1 MSKPCPGCGATTV
14 PEARFCRLCGAPL
27 KAGGLHENQS
37 TVSPKAQTAPLKSE
51 ARSTEGLAA
60 DDPHRGA
67 AETSKVGRVEIEE
80 ILRRVEADYRKGS
93 EEKKEQD
100 GAETIASQTAA
111 LNTEQAATT
120 TAQTAGSSVS
130 VAQPAQE
137 VSQPQTSRG
146 SRRLW
151 TFAAIALL

>member
-37 TVSPKAQTAPLKSE
+37 TISPKAQTAPLKSE
-51 ARSTEGLAA
+51 ARSTDGLAA
-60 DDPHRGA
+60 DDPRRGA

-100 GAETIASQTAA
+100 GAETIAPQTTA
-111 LNTEQAATT
+111 LNAEQAAT
-120 TAQTAGSSVS
+120 
-130 VAQPAQE
+130 AQPTVAASTIAEPAQA
-137 VSQPQTSRG
+137 SQPPPSSR
-146 SRRLW
+146 SRRL
-151 TFAAIALL
+151 